1 MASIGSAL
9 KRWRFSPP
17 DALAVGMD
25 PSAMTFGLAGLLAA
39 AAALAVRLAHSG
51 LQRLP

>member
-1 MASIGSAL
+1 MVSISSAL
-9 KRWRFSPP
+9 KRWRYAPP

-25 PSAMTFGLAGLLAA
+25 PAAMTFGLAGLLAA
-39 AAALAVRLAHSG
+39 AAALALRLAHSG